1 MSYPLHTRA
10 IIGYIESHVKKS
22 AVGNINDLNLEKHF
36 CYSYAHIRDFFKKN
50 TGISLGEYIRNRK
63 ICASAFDLLYS
74 KKTIMEIALDYGF
87 SNHESFTRAFSKYMK
102 KTPSNFRKERPL
114 MGKSELTNGIYGIG
128 LLRQKETR
136 SKSNMKKENYQ
147 NDGSTI

>member
-22 AVGNINDLNLEKHF
+22 AIGNINDLNLEKHF

-50 TGISLGEYIRNRK
+50 TGISLGEYIRN
-63 ICASAFDLLYS
+63 
-74 KKTIMEIALDYGF
+74 
-87 SNHESFTRAFSKYMK
+87 MK

-147 NDGSTI
+147 NDGSTILYGFQKLNGELMADAHHFQFV